1 MQSRFPSFLMLCVLT
16 LLMLFQHGLVK
27 SAESASLSVDLPASI
42 ATLAAQPGAALSL
55 GPGST
60 DCHYHADPI
69 RLNLGELKAL
79 SLSTRKERARWNA
92 RPDVMSVQSGP
103 GHSHLLKAEKPGH
116 SELRL
121 GFDPDSSGGEP
132 SCTVWRLE
140 VGVDLSQAQALLSE
154 WVAQEARVS
163 PWSAPRV
170 QLSARGALIV
180 LEGEVAQ
187 AEQGK
192 ALESLIKLWLE
203 AQSFSGLRLVNWL
216 HIRPAEQIM
225 LEVRIAEVS
234 SRLLDKLGI
243 DWQMGKEQPV
253 SNGLG
258 QWSAQAGFSRGAAAL
273 VRLIRG
279 ASVIGV
285 DAEASRSQWRL
296 LAQPNLMAQS
306 GSEAQFLS
314 GGKVFIPIS
323 IQQGQ
328 GEQASITTRLDEREY
343 GVSLKFMP
351 RLMSDG
357 RIELK
362 VAPEVSELS
371 RDGVLVSAGERGSV
385 LPLVTVR
392 KASTTVTLDDG
403 ESYVVGGLIHF
414 GEEHGRRGL
423 PGLIESKV
431 FHGLLGSRDHHQHH
445 SELVFVVTPRRLIR
459 HQGAIQ

>member
-243 DWQMGKEQPV
+243 DWQVGKEQPV

-258 QWSAQAGFSRGAAAL
+258 QWSAQAGFSSRRS
-273 VRLIRG
+273 RLGTSHSRR
-279 ASVIGV
+279 IGH
-285 DAEASRSQWRL
+285 WR
-296 LAQPNLMAQS
+296 
-306 GSEAQFLS
+306 
-314 GGKVFIPIS
+314 
-323 IQQGQ
+323 
-328 GEQASITTRLDEREY
+328 R
-343 GVSLKFMP
+343 
-351 RLMSDG
+351 
-357 RIELK
+357 
-362 VAPEVSELS
+362 
-371 RDGVLVSAGERGSV
+371 
-385 LPLVTVR
+385 
-392 KASTTVTLDDG
+392 
-403 ESYVVGGLIHF
+403 
-414 GEEHGRRGL
+414 RRGL
-423 PGLIESKV
+423 AFPMAIACSTQS
-431 FHGLLGSRDHHQHH
+431 HGAKR
-445 SELVFVVTPRRLIR
+445 
-459 HQGAIQ
+459 